1 MTIHV
6 ATSTAAQNAVMK
18 GAAPQQQTILMC
30 PPDHFK
36 VAYVINPWMEGHIAN
51 INDNLANRQWNGLR
65 NAIEEHAKAI
75 LAPPQR
81 DLPDM
86 VFTAN
91 AGIVFGRQAIVSR
104 FRCAE
109 RQGEEPHHRLW
120 FAQNGFEIPD
130 WPHDLPFEGAGD
142 ALFDR
147 EKELLWVGHGFRSDG
162 AVPAVLG
169 RLLGRKTVALNLV
182 DPRFYHLDTCL
193 CPLAGGYLMYFPAA
207 FDETTRSIIEMLVPE
222 GKRITVD
229 EADALKFCCNAV
241 DLNGCVIMNDA
252 SENLQNRLRSA
263 GFTPVITPLS
273 EFMKAGGAAKCLTLK
288 LVET

>member
-1 MTIHV
+1 MHRF
-6 ATSTAAQNAVMK
+6 
-18 GAAPQQQTILMC
+18 LMC
-30 PPDHFK
+30 SPRYFD
-36 VAYVINPWMEGHIAN
+36 VSYVINPWMEGHIAN
-51 INDNLANRQWNGLR
+51 INDSLAHRQWSGLR
-65 NAIEEHAKAI
+65 TAIEQSAKVV

-81 DLPDM
+81 DLPDI

-104 FRCAE
+104 FRSAE